1 MLFSRL
7 LDVEEEGC
15 QRIFYCCSHT
25 ILRIV
30 LMYINYICTYIRYA
44 LENAGERAAD
54 AAARHDTTYRTYD
67 CTIRFRERRWGLLVV
82 LYAILR
88 TIRGGTVRSKALRT
102 GTNKVANYE
111 KRFFL
116 FSARLLRN
124 SKRRTMPDRP
134 ENDDDLRLRSRRRRK
149 TRWRRGLLQVRDR
162 GKDVGDT
169 DDRGVFEVRNLTLFS
184 LDTLRVRFPVTIG
197 PFDQWWAGIFTF
209 SWTVLI
215 VRCY

>member
-1 MLFSRL
+1 MRL
-7 LDVEEEGC
+7 LD
-15 QRIFYCCSHT
+15 T
-25 ILRIV
+25 ILRTVLTIV
-30 LMYINYICTYIRYA
+30 RYA
-44 LENAGERAAD
+44 FENSGESCLS
-54 AAARHDTTYRTYD
+54 Y
-67 CTIRFRERRWGLLVV
+67 CTQYYV
-82 LYAILR
+82 LYAA
-88 TIRGGTVRSKALRT
+88 VRYVRKHYGQVRIKLQIM
-102 GTNKVANYE
+102 K

-209 SWTVLI
+209 SWTVLGNVVPGTIFKVEEDFQYILGGQIGITTKAVYFCHIDI
-215 VRCY
+215 VNTKSKALKCIYE